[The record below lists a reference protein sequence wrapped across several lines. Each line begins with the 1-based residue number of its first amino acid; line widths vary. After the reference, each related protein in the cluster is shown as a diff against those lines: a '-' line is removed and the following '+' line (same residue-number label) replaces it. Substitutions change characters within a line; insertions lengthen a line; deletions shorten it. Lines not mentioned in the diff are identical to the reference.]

1 MRQNL
6 NSQPALTAL
15 SPTLKTV
22 FPANIFPNKVTPNVS
37 NNISRNLP
45 FYSFASLVIVLLTPF
60 VYNAESLR
68 NLTISIMQFISSLG
82 IMTIVPDPRILF
94 LIAESVANAFVFNPK
109 GTIRLLH

>member
-45 FYSFASLVIVLLTPF
+45 FYSFASVVIVLLTPF

-68 NLTISIMQFISSLG
+68 NLTISIG